1 MRTRWSRPA
10 GRGDAERVYDLAYP
24 YDKYPD
30 FWPRARRAIDRIIS
44 EVTPDIQDAFLKVW
58 VQTKMP
64 ASRVDNNRT
73 LYRVLRVLMPGY
85 KGGALRLF
93 RGASAGERRR
103 AVYSVSWTSN
113 LSAAEDFAES
123 YRVFPGGSVV
133 LETVA
138 QSEAIIL
145 AVEYPSPMTEAE

>member
-1 MRTRWSRPA
+1 
-10 GRGDAERVYDLAYP
+10 
-24 YDKYPD
+24 
-30 FWPRARRAIDRIIS
+30 
-44 EVTPDIQDAFLKVW
+44 
-58 VQTKMP
+58 
-64 ASRVDNNRT
+64 
-73 LYRVLRVLMPGY
+73 MPGY

-103 AVYSVSWTSN
+103 AVYGVSWTSN

-138 QSEAIIL
+138 QSEAIIS
-145 AVEYPSPMTEAE
+145 AVEYPSPVGQTSEIQAPKLGAAPAATRRRASLRSQSRYGWAAP